1 MPEPSPEG
9 FFCDLCNSVGVA
21 MIATDTDQRVRFWNA
36 AAARMFSRTADQ
48 MVGQPAVSIVPEDR
62 RELADRLLSRSLS
75 RGECSE
81 LEFRIRDDAGQTRC
95 LAVTL
100 SPIRSSDGTSQG
112 VAISARDVTQR
123 MVLEHGLAESE
134 KMASLASMA
143 AGVAHHFNNLLGG
156 VVTSI
161 DFALQSDD
169 SRLLRR
175 TLTKASDALSRGNQL
190 TLSLLAFAEG
200 DRSTSP
206 IEPVVDTVETFIEAT
221 RPTLEVRN
229 IRVETDLHPVDAT
242 VPAKPLL
249 TILDNL
255 TCNAAEAM
263 ADTGGLIRLELSAT
277 SDGGVLILKV
287 SDTGTGIAE
296 PDLPR
301 VCEPFFTTKGDIRGG
316 NVAHAGMG
324 LAMVHGIVRDLQG
337 SIHFSRNEPNG
348 TICTVRFPITKQ
360 S

>member
-1 MPEPSPEG
+1 MPESSPDR
-9 FFCDLCNSVGVA
+9 FFQDLCTSAGVA
-21 MIATDTDQRVRFWNA
+21 LIAADTAKLVRFWNE
-36 AAARMFSRTADQ
+36 AAARMFGRTADQ
-48 MVGQPAVSIVPEDR
+48 MLGQPVVSVVPEDR
-62 RELADRLLSRSLS
+62 RGLADRLLSRSLS

-81 LEFRIRDDAGQTRC
+81 LEFRIRDEAGQTRC

-100 SPIRSSDGTSQG
+100 SPIPSASGKSQG
-112 VAISARDVTQR
+112 VSICARDVTRR
-123 MVLEHGLAESE
+123 MVLEQSLAESA
-134 KMASLASMA
+134 KMESLASMA

-169 SRLLRR
+169 PRLLRR
-175 TLTKASDALSRGNQL
+175 TLAKASESLSRGNQL

-206 IEPVVDTVETFIEAT
+206 IEPVVDTVETFVEAT
-221 RPTLEVRN
+221 RPTLEVQN
-229 IRVETDLHPVDAT
+229 IRIESDLSPVDA
-242 VPAKPLL
+242 VMPANNLV

-255 TCNAAEAM
+255 TSNAAEAM
-263 ADTGGLIRLELSAT
+263 TDSGGVIRVELST
-277 SDGGVLILKV
+277 TPGGRVLILSV
-287 SDTGTGIAE
+287 ADNGIGIAE

-316 NVAHAGMG
+316 DVLHAGLG
-324 LAMVHGIVRDLQG
+324 LAVVHGIVRDLQG
-337 SIHFSRNEPNG
+337 SIHFSRNEPRG
-348 TICTVRFPITKQ
+348 TICTVRLPVRKE